1 MLVLITAGKTS
12 IVELFNC
19 VFGSDK
25 EKLSGDDLS
34 VSKCRNW
41 VNGIYT
47 SIIDQFNFSTQ
58 KEEITAKI
66 CEFIFSYKD
75 EKNQNII
82 PPIELKI
89 QIDYDKDKDDIR
101 NFADYLM
108 DFNPESTSFSISHI
122 NTPLMRVY
130 FRKNLDNYY
139 DKLNLRIIKLK
150 SNNEKNAESYIK
162 EMILK
167 IYFEVIIIINTVY

>member
-1 MLVLITAGKTS
+1 MKIKSIEISDYRQISTATFNLEKGITILAGANNSGKTS

-66 CEFIFSYKD
+66 CEFIFSVNCKM
-75 EKNQNII
+75 KC
-82 PPIELKI
+82 
-89 QIDYDKDKDDIR
+89 IR
-101 NFADYLM
+101 
-108 DFNPESTSFSISHI
+108 
-122 NTPLMRVY
+122 
-130 FRKNLDNYY
+130 K
-139 DKLNLRIIKLK
+139 
-150 SNNEKNAESYIK
+150 
-162 EMILK
+162 
-167 IYFEVIIIINTVY
+167 